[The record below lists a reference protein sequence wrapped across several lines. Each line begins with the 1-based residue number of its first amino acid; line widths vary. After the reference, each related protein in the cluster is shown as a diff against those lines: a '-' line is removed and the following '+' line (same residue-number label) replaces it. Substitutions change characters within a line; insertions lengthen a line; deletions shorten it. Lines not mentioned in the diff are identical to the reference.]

1 MKVKKQVPLNE
12 IKRRIKVPN
21 PEKRRCTVSSRKS
34 GYSEK
39 QVFTSDVFSKEIS
52 AKLIGYY
59 ITSSKKVHPAYI
71 LEVSKKELFLKG
83 FKGRRYGRDI
93 MHELCRKLLSQ
104 KGILYIRNVKRSDLS
119 AKNFDYENESKIYW
133 LASKCIEQFK
143 ANMFLDMKFVCR
155 GKLCSCKLVDV
166 DRLSELI
173 YGYGVRPVIVL
184 DTEITNIGEIPRS
197 KQIKP

>member
-21 PEKRRCTVSSRKS
+21 PEKRRYTVSSRKS

-39 QVFTSDVFSKEIS
+39 QVFTSDVFPKEIS

-119 AKNFDYENESKIYW
+119 AKDFDYENESKIYW

-166 DRLSELI
+166 DKLSELT

-184 DTEITNIGEIPRS
+184 ETEITNIGEIPRS